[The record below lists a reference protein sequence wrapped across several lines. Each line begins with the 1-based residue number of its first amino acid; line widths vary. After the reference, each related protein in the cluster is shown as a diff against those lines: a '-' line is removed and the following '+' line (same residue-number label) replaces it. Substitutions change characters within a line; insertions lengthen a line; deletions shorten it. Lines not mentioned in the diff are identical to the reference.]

1 MADEDT
7 APAPMATEEQPTEE
21 QPTDPDTS
29 PPEEWGQD
37 ISPNGDGQV
46 FKKILKEGEGDESPM
61 KGNEVYVHY
70 TGRLLDGTVFD
81 SSVDRK
87 EIFNFKLG
95 QGSVSHVNIKAG
107 LLTRF

>member
-7 APAPMATEEQPTEE
+7 APMATEEQPTTGTE
-21 QPTDPDTS
+21 TS
-29 PPEEWGQD
+29 PPPEEWGLD

-46 FKKILKEGEGDESPM
+46 FKKILKEGEGDEHPM

-81 SSVDRK
+81 SSVDRN
-87 EIFNFKLG
+87 ELFNFKIG
-95 QGSVSHVNIKAG
+95 QGSVSHVNVKQEFPIGCTYAM
-107 LLTRF
+107 